1 MTNYN
6 LDQVKLF
13 YWQILLSFALIISI
27 FISISLSY
35 NEILKM
41 ENKQPLY
48 TSEMEKNVLIFNRSF
63 AALIAAGYLFINII
77 DKKENESKFSSLQ
90 IDASLFSL
98 MSSLI
103 VLYIALNSLENL
115 NDTTFENPNV

>member
-13 YWQILLSFALIISI
+13 YWQILLSLGLIISI

-41 ENKQPLY
+41 ENKKPLY
-48 TSEMEKNVLIFNRSF
+48 DTELETKILIFNRSF
-63 AALIAAGYLFINII
+63 AALIATGYLLINVI
-77 DKKENESKFSSLQ
+77 DKKENNSEFSSLQ
-90 IDASLFSL
+90 IDASILSL
-98 MSSLI
+98 ISSLI
-103 VLYIALNSLENL
+103 VLYIALNSINNL
-115 NDTTFENPNV
+115 SETTFENPNV

>member
-13 YWQILLSFALIISI
+13 YWQILLSLGLIISI

-41 ENKQPLY
+41 ENKKPLY
-48 TSEMEKNVLIFNRSF
+48 NTELETKILIFNRSF
-63 AALIAAGYLFINII
+63 AALIATGYLLINVI
-77 DKKENESKFSSLQ
+77 DKKENNSEFSSLQ
-90 IDASLFSL
+90 IDASILSL
-98 MSSLI
+98 ISSLI
-103 VLYIALNSLENL
+103 VLYIALNSINNL
-115 NDTTFENPNV
+115 SETTFENPNV

>member
-13 YWQILLSFALIISI
+13 YWQILLSLGLIISI

-41 ENKQPLY
+41 ENKKPLY
-48 TSEMEKNVLIFNRSF
+48 DTELETKILIFNRSF
-63 AALIAAGYLFINII
+63 AALIATGYLLIDVI
-77 DKKENESKFSSLQ
+77 DKKENNSEFSSLQ
-90 IDASLFSL
+90 IDASILSL
-98 MSSLI
+98 ISSLI
-103 VLYIALNSLENL
+103 VLYIALNSINNL
-115 NDTTFENPNV
+115 SETTFENPNV

>member
-13 YWQILLSFALIISI
+13 YWQILLSLGLIISI

-41 ENKQPLY
+41 ENKKPLY
-48 TSEMEKNVLIFNRSF
+48 DTELETKILIFNRSF
-63 AALIAAGYLFINII
+63 AALIATGYLLINVI
-77 DKKENESKFSSLQ
+77 DKKENNSEFSSLQ
-90 IDASLFSL
+90 IDASILSL
-98 MSSLI
+98 ISSLI
-103 VLYIALNSLENL
+103 VLYIAFNSINNL
-115 NDTTFENPNV
+115 SETTFENPNV

>member
-13 YWQILLSFALIISI
+13 YWQILLSLGLIISI

-41 ENKQPLY
+41 ENKKPLY
-48 TSEMEKNVLIFNRSF
+48 DTELETKILIFNRSF
-63 AALIAAGYLFINII
+63 DALIATGYLLINVI
-77 DKKENESKFSSLQ
+77 DKKENNSEFSSLQ
-90 IDASLFSL
+90 IDASILSL
-98 MSSLI
+98 ISSLI
-103 VLYIALNSLENL
+103 VLYIALNSINNL
-115 NDTTFENPNV
+115 SETTFENPNV

>member
-13 YWQILLSFALIISI
+13 YWQILLSLGLIISI

-41 ENKQPLY
+41 ENKKPLY
-48 TSEMEKNVLIFNRSF
+48 DTELETKILIFNRSF
-63 AALIAAGYLFINII
+63 AALIATGHLLIDVI
-77 DKKENESKFSSLQ
+77 DKKENNSEFSSLQ
-90 IDASLFSL
+90 IDASILSL
-98 MSSLI
+98 ISSLI
-103 VLYIALNSLENL
+103 VLYIALNSINNL
-115 NDTTFENPNV
+115 SETTFENPNV

>member
-13 YWQILLSFALIISI
+13 YWQILLSLGLIISI

-41 ENKQPLY
+41 ENKKPLY
-48 TSEMEKNVLIFNRSF
+48 DTELETKILIFNRSF
-63 AALIAAGYLFINII
+63 AALIATGYLLINVI
-77 DKKENESKFSSLQ
+77 DKKENNSEFSSLQ
-90 IDASLFSL
+90 IDASILSL
-98 MSSLI
+98 ISSLI
-103 VLYIALNSLENL
+103 VLYIALNSINNL
-115 NDTTFENPNV
+115 SETTFENPNL